1 MKNWLLLI
9 LLPISLFA
17 QKQAVDFVKPMIGT
31 AGHGHT
37 YPGATVPFGMV
48 QLSPNNGHKGWDWCS
63 GYHYSEDKIRGFA
76 HTNLSGTGCADLGDI
91 LIMPGVLVK
100 PSSAT
105 TLVSKF
111 AHTTEKAEAGYYA
124 VTLAESKVKAELTA
138 TARVGVHRYTFPK
151 TSDANLVI
159 NLGYGNDD
167 TPLETFIQLEGPNQI
182 SGYRYS
188 KGWANNQKIFFTI
201 TFSKPIT
208 SNYVGPKSSVSN
220 SNNNATGKEVF
231 ALLSF
236 DAMDGQ
242 PLIVK
247 VAVSCV
253 GIEGAKKNLAA
264 EAANLSF
271 DEVRENARKAWQT
284 ELSRVEVEMMGEAD
298 SETFYTA
305 LYHSMLAPTL
315 FCDVDGQY
323 RGPDDK
329 VHQGTFQN
337 YCTFSLWDTFRAEHP
352 LFTIVQPNRVN
363 DMVNSLLAFQEQGG
377 LLPIWTLQGC
387 ETGCMIGYHSVPVI
401 VDAYMKGFTGFDIN
415 KAYEA
420 MKKSAFDQ
428 HRGLEFLT
436 VDASQ
441 PKENFIPA
449 GKEHESVSK
458 ALEYA
463 YDDWC
468 IAQVAKA
475 LGKTADYDLF
485 MQRAGYYKLYYD
497 AQTGFMRGKNGNG
510 NWVIPFN
517 PAFATNKQPEYTEG
531 NAWQY
536 SWFVPHDVEGL
547 ITLMGGK
554 DKFISKLD
562 SLFNM
567 KFDLGAGAPPDVSG
581 LIGLYAHGNEP
592 SHHIAYLYAAA
603 GAPAKTQAMVRRI
616 MQTLYN
622 NTNEGLC
629 GNEDCGQMS
638 AWYVLSALG
647 FYPLNPADGKYYIGS
662 PLVKSAKLT
671 LGNGKT
677 FSIETENQAAG
688 NVYVAK
694 ITLNG
699 QELKEPYITQNQL
712 MEGGVLHF
720 VMSNK

>member
-1 MKNWLLLI
+1 MKNWLLL
-9 LLPISLFA
+9 LFVPISLFA

-31 AGHGHT
+31 GAHGHT

-48 QLSPNNGHKGWDWCS
+48 QLSPNNGRTGWDWCS
-63 GYHYSEDKIRGFA
+63 GYHYSEDKIKGFA

-91 LIMPGVLVK
+91 LITPGVLVK
-100 PSSAT
+100 PNSAT
-105 TLVSKF
+105 SLVSKF
-111 AHTTEKAEAGYYA
+111 NHATEKAEAGYYA

-167 TPLETFIQLEGPNQI
+167 TPLETYIQLEGANQI

-220 SNNNATGKEVF
+220 SNSNAKGKEVF

-236 DAMDGQ
+236 DATDGQ

-247 VAVSCV
+247 VAISCV

-271 DEVRENARKAWQT
+271 DQVRENARKAWQT
-284 ELSRVEVEMMGEAD
+284 ELSRVEVEMMNDAD
-298 SETFYTA
+298 IETFYTA
-305 LYHSMLAPTL
+305 MYHSMLAPTL

-352 LFTIVQPNRVN
+352 LFTITQPNRVN

-387 ETGCMIGYHSVPVI
+387 ETGCMIGYHSIPVI

-420 MKKSAFDQ
+420 MKKGAFDQ
-428 HRGLEFLT
+428 NRGLEFLT

-441 PKENFIPA
+441 PKDNFIPA
-449 GKEHESVSK
+449 GKERESVSK

-485 MQRAGYYKLYYD
+485 MQRAQYYKLYYD
-497 AQTGFMRGKNGNG
+497 TQTGFMRGKQGNG
-510 NWVIPFN
+510 TWVTPFN
-517 PAFATNKQPEYTEG
+517 PAFATNKQHEYTEG

-536 SWFVPHDVEGL
+536 SWFVPHDVDGL
-547 ITLMGGK
+547 VKLMG
-554 DKFISKLD
+554 
-562 SLFNM
+562 
-567 KFDLGAGAPPDVSG
+567 
-581 LIGLYAHGNEP
+581 
-592 SHHIAYLYAAA
+592 
-603 GAPAKTQAMVRRI
+603 
-616 MQTLYN
+616 
-622 NTNEGLC
+622 
-629 GNEDCGQMS
+629 
-638 AWYVLSALG
+638 
-647 FYPLNPADGKYYIGS
+647 
-662 PLVKSAKLT
+662 
-671 LGNGKT
+671 
-677 FSIETENQAAG
+677 
-688 NVYVAK
+688 
-694 ITLNG
+694 
-699 QELKEPYITQNQL
+699 
-712 MEGGVLHF
+712 
-720 VMSNK
+720 